1 VYRAREMGVDL
12 DPKDPRV
19 DALVQKI
26 KEAESS
32 GYQFEGADASF
43 EILLRETLG
52 EEVKFFDLE
61 SFRVI
66 VEKRREENTV
76 TEATVKIR
84 VDENV
89 VHTVAEGDG
98 PVHALDNA
106 LRKALER
113 LYPALKRIRLSDYK
127 VRVLSEKEGTAAKIR
142 VLIQSTD
149 GERVWGTVG
158 VSTNIIEA
166 SWEALADSVRYGL
179 WRKLREGK

>member
-1 VYRAREMGVDL
+1 
-12 DPKDPRV
+12 
-19 DALVQKI
+19 
-26 KEAESS
+26 
-32 GYQFEGADASF
+32 
-43 EILLRETLG
+43 
-52 EEVKFFDLE
+52 
-61 SFRVI
+61 
-66 VEKRREENTV
+66 V

-84 VDENV
+84 VDEDV

-158 VSTNIIEA
+158 VSNEHH
-166 SWEALADSVRYGL
+166 RG
-179 WRKLREGK
+179 KLGSTC